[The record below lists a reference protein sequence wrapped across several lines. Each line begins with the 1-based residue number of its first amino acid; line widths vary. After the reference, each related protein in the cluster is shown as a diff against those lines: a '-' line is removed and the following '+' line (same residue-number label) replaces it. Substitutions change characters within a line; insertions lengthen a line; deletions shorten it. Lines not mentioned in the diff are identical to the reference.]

1 MNRSSF
7 CCRFSFL
14 FALVCAVATA
24 GSACESDSGDNGETN
39 QNDAVGNGDS
49 GADGQGGNGSK
60 PAGIFR
66 INQTTLGDQLRP
78 RAVPLTA
85 GALAGGVA
93 VVWQDGASSINSA
106 VKIRLWDK
114 NGVAATDERQVAT
127 GQFPD
132 IAISPDGQRLAVV
145 FSTGEGNL
153 SAIVVAQLF
162 AATGEQDGDLVVFA
176 KGKSATR
183 PRIST
188 GSDGTTW
195 VAYEIADNPK
205 GTTATGEPHVDVFAV
220 MGPYPAALAAA
231 TEIEVVKKG
240 GRQSLEGLAAVS
252 SGAVVSFWEPG
263 LVGKPGPYVVHV
275 GETGAKTPTLLS
287 EVLGAADFAW
297 PTVAPI
303 PDGTGAV
310 ALWYEWVGSGLSVQP
325 ALQVARLDGLAKV
338 LGTPGTVATFDPP
351 APVEGTSAHVAL
363 SADKSA
369 LVAWSTVV
377 QLSGTLD
384 IVVKPL
390 SQTGEVVGSLEV
402 LTKEAFASGKQLRP
416 FVTALHGG
424 GYLVLWDSDSGAD
437 PEESPG
443 TTGIYGRYMNY

>member
-1 MNRSSF
+1 MLAF
-7 CCRFSFL
+7 TL
-14 FALVCAVATA
+14 AAAVW
-24 GSACESDSGDNGETN
+24 ACESESGDG
-39 QNDAVGNGDS
+39 
-49 GADGQGGNGSK
+49 GGNGGDDGSGSDDSKGDTHGGNDSK
-60 PAGIFR
+60 PTGIFR
-66 INQTTLGDQLRP
+66 INQTTLGDQFGP
-78 RAVPLTA
+78 RAVGLTA
-85 GALAGGVA
+85 GALAGGTA
-93 VVWQDGASSINSA
+93 IVWQDGASSKNSA
-106 VKIRLWDK
+106 IKIRLWDK
-114 NGVAATDERQVAT
+114 NGIAATDEREVAS
-127 GQFPD
+127 GHHPD

-153 SAIVVAQLF
+153 SAVAIAQLF
-162 AATGEQDGDLVVFA
+162 AATGEQDGDLVVIA

-188 GSDGTTW
+188 GPDGTTW
-195 VAYEIADNPK
+195 VAYEIADTPA
-205 GTTATGEPHVDVFAV
+205 GSTAGGDPNVDVYAV
-220 MGPYPAALAAA
+220 MGPYPAALATAPV
-231 TEIEVVKKG
+231 IEVIKKG
-240 GRQSLEGLAAVS
+240 GRQSLEGLAAVT
-252 SGAVVSFWEPG
+252 SGAIVSFWEPG
-263 LVGKPGPYVVHV
+263 LAGKPGPYVVHV
-275 GETGAKTPTLLS
+275 GDEEAKVPTLLS

-297 PTVAPI
+297 PTVAPL

-338 LGTPGTVATFDPP
+338 LGTPGTVAAFDPP

-390 SQTGEVVGSLEV
+390 SQTGEVIGSLEV
-402 LTKEAFASGKQLRP
+402 LTKDAFAGGKQLRP
-416 FVTALHGG
+416 FVVALHGG
-424 GYLVLWDSDSGAD
+424 GYLVLWDSESGAD

-443 TTGIYGRYMNY
+443 TTGVYGRYMNY